1 MSFWGEYNI
10 DIKHDKKEH
19 KKRKLQICKAMFFP
33 GVMYICESWTIKK
46 DAAAAK
52 KGWALENLYFWIVV
66 LEKILESPL
75 DSTEIKLVNPK
86 GNQPWI
92 FIGRTDAETKAPILR
107 SPNAKS
113 QLTGK
118 DPDAGKEW
126 GQEEGGVRWLD
137 GITDSMDISFSK
149 LQEIV
154 KDTEDRCAAVH
165 GITNRCDLATEQQ
178 QMFYN

>member
-1 MSFWGEYNI
+1 
-10 DIKHDKKEH
+10 
-19 KKRKLQICKAMFFP
+19 MFFP
-33 GVMYICESWTIKK
+33 VVMYRCESWTVKK

-52 KGWALENLYFWIVV
+52 KGWALENLYFRIVV

-75 DSTEIKLVNPK
+75 DSTEIKLVNSK

-92 FIGRTDAETKAPILR
+92 FIGRTDAETEAPILR

-126 GQEEGGVRWLD
+126 GQEEGGMRWLD
-137 GITDSMDISFSK
+137 GITDSMDISLSK

-154 KDTEDRCAAVH
+154 KGAEDRCAAVH
-165 GITNRCDLATEQQ
+165 GITNRRDLATEQQ
-178 QMFYN
+178 Q